1 MVDWHPHPTPRIEP
15 VPLACEIHEVA
26 FTVSKQYGVGYGVV
40 IQRKEVIFTN
50 FVAVAELPKKIHEG
64 NILFARAD

>member
-1 MVDWHPHPTPRIEP
+1 MEP

-64 NILFARAD
+64 NILFARADQK